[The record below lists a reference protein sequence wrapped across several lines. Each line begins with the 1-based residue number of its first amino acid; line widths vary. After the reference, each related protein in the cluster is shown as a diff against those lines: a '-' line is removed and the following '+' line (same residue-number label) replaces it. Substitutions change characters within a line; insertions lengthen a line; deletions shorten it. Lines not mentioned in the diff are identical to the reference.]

1 MILARLRRVRLEA
14 GGTEEEETKGACL
27 MRDHTKLRAFE
38 LADRLAMLVYEHT
51 REFPADERFGL
62 TSQMRRGAVSIASN
76 IVEGCA
82 RNTQAD
88 YVRFLDMA
96 YGAARELEYQI
107 SLAARLGFLPQKS
120 LDAIQPACEEAT
132 KVLNG
137 LMRALRKS

>member
-1 MILARLRRVRLEA
+1 
-14 GGTEEEETKGACL
+14 

-38 LADRLAMLVYEHT
+38 LADQLATLVYEHT
-51 REFPADERFGL
+51 RAFPADERFGL

-82 RNTQAD
+82 RNSKAD

-107 SLAARLGFLPQKS
+107 SLAARLGFLTEKS
-120 LDAIQPACEEAT
+120 LNVVQPPCEEAA

-137 LMRALRKS
+137 LIRALRKS